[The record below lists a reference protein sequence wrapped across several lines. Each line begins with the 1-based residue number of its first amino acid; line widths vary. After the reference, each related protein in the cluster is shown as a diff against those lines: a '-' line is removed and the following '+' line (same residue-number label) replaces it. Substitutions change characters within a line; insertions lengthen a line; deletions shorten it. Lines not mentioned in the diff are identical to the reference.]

1 MLTPPTPSGPRSSP
15 CDGPLSRPTPPHR
28 MAAHDR
34 RHLLSH
40 LPSRL
45 AGMSVLLWSLA
56 LIACDGAGARNA
68 AAADAGSGVSV
79 AAPLNTVETIIADM
93 RELNDLP
100 LAGVSSSAGWA
111 RGPGHVVMGND
122 PRGSRTPAAWRPRDP
137 RLKSDAWWNAL
148 LPWLVVFDGV
158 GHTAT
163 HTRVQVRQMRTYVL
177 SRRTG
182 QWQRVGA
189 DAAIDGELYPK
200 TLTGAPVS
208 RADLRQEPDGSTSIG
223 VPGGEGVFHG
233 WSGTRQQIDPA
244 DVMAVHV
251 TLQARLMAHRFDDRE
266 QARLLIQVGADYYPD
281 RNTSPSAFAPE
292 TYNPGVGLSRA
303 KRVSNAWQAFNF
315 TTIDVAVQD
324 PGGAV
329 ISVAALRALPPP
341 LQ

>member
-1 MLTPPTPSGPRSSP
+1 M
-15 CDGPLSRPTPPHR
+15 PPHR
-28 MAAHDR
+28 P
-34 RHLLSH
+34 SH
-40 LPSRL
+40 RTSRL
-45 AGMSVLLWSLA
+45 PRVSTLLWSLA
-56 LIACDGAGARNA
+56 LIACDSSGVRSATV
-68 AAADAGSGVSV
+68 ADAGSGSNAGSGVNV

-100 LAGVSSSAGWA
+100 LAGVSNSPGWA

-163 HTRVQVRQMRTYVL
+163 HTRVQVRHMRTYVL

-182 QWQRVGA
+182 QWLRIGA
-189 DAAIDGELYPK
+189 DATIDGELYPK
-200 TLTGAPVS
+200 TLTGAPMS
-208 RADLRQEPDGSTSIG
+208 SADLRQEPDGSTSIG
-223 VPGGEGVFHG
+223 VPGGDRVFHG
-233 WSGTRQQIDPA
+233 WSGARQQIDPA

-251 TLQARLMAHRFDDRE
+251 TLQARLMVNRLDDRD
-266 QARLLIQVGADYYPD
+266 QAKLLIQVGADYYPD
-281 RNTSPSAFAPE
+281 RNTSTSAFAPE

-324 PGGAV
+324 PGGAT